1 MEWNSYVAIK
11 KYDVLLYI
19 LMKDI
24 HDLAIS
30 KKKQVTKHSV
40 MIPFM

>member
-1 MEWNSYVAIK
+1 MEFYVAIK
-11 KYDVLLYI
+11 KYDALLYI
-19 LMKDI
+19 FIWKDI